1 FGDAPTGTSYRYH
14 TRRLTQ
20 PDPTLFTGMDILLG
34 TPGDQPITR
43 WAEMFIPMTLRDAVR
58 EVRVVDDDGS
68 SRPLVLSEG
77 VIAPARAA
85 VEPDEPPVWWPAYL
99 LIGLL
104 LGGAAWGIGVRARTR
119 TGARVA
125 LAALVGVW
133 SGLT

>member
-1 FGDAPTGTSYRYH
+1 
-14 TRRLTQ
+14 
-20 PDPTLFTGMDILLG
+20 
-34 TPGDQPITR
+34 
-43 WAEMFIPMTLRDAVR
+43 MFIPMTLRDAVR
-58 EVRVVDDDGS
+58 EVRVVDEDGS
-68 SRPLVLSEG
+68 SRPLVLSEE

-125 LAALVGVW
+125 LAALPATVGLGALALVAGLGVCAGVVYVLGFTLAW
-133 SGLT
+133 SPVRPTARCSN